1 MPFLTN
7 RIQNLRQTGPVLE
20 VIFAVPQPIAEKLRS
35 ENKPIPVIKV
45 LALIDTGASHTSIN
59 QNIVNTLGLLPG
71 DVQTFHTAN
80 GAVDQLLYDIGIVLP
95 ISAPNIISVQ
105 SPCADLDGQPFQAL
119 IGRDVLGMCTLFYN
133 GLDNSYT
140 LHF

>member
-1 MPFLTN
+1 MPLLTN
-7 RIQNLRQTGPVLE
+7 RIQNLRQIGPVLE
-20 VIFAVPQPIAEKLRS
+20 VVFAVPQPIAEKLRA
-35 ENKPIPVIKV
+35 ENKPIPIIKV

-59 QNIVNTLGLLPG
+59 QTIVDTLGLLPG
-71 DVQTFHTAN
+71 DVQTFYTAN
-80 GAVDQLLYDIGIVLP
+80 GPADQLLYDLGIVLP

-105 SPCADLDGQPFQAL
+105 APCADLDGQPFQAL

-133 GLDNSYT
+133 GPDNSYT

>member
-7 RIQNLRQTGPVLE
+7 KIHDLRQVGPVLE
-20 VIFAVPQPIAEKLRS
+20 VVFAVPQPIAEQLRT
-35 ENKPIPVIKV
+35 EGKQIPIIKV
-45 LALIDTGASHTSIN
+45 LALIDTGATHTSIN
-59 QNIVNTLGLLPG
+59 KKIVDTLGLLPF
-71 DVQTFHTAN
+71 DVQNFYTAN
-80 GAVDQLLYDIGIVLP
+80 GPVEQLLYDLGILLP

-105 SPCADLDGQPFQAL
+105 APCADLDGQPFQAL

-133 GLDNSYT
+133 GPDNSYS